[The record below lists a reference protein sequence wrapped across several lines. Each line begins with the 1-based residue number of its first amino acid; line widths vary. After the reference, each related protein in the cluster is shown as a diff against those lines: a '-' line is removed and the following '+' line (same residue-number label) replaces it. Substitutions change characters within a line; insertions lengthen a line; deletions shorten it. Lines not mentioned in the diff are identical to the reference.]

1 VTALPH
7 LIAQHRAIIEA
18 VDARD
23 ADRAE
28 AALKAHLSEILKA
41 LPTVQAAHRDLFI

>member
-1 VTALPH
+1 ME
-7 LIAQHRAIIEA
+7 AI
-18 VDARD
+18 DAHD

-41 LPTVQAAHRDLFI
+41 LPKIKEQFGFLFV